1 MSLEWIADK
10 PPRWD
15 DDKARI
21 VGGAPAGVFDVRF
34 GKCKHG
40 DMLPGEWW
48 RVERDGGVVAY
59 GWLDVVWGDAEILL
73 ATDPKSRGDGV
84 GTFVLD
90 NLEREARS
98 KGLNYLYNIVR
109 PTHPSREAVSAWLS
123 KRGFE
128 PSEDGS
134 LMRAVAKRGE

>member
-1 MSLEWIADK
+1 MDLSWIADK

-21 VGGAPAGVFDVRF
+21 VGGAPAGVFDARF
-34 GKCKHG
+34 GRCEKG

-48 RVERDGGVVAY
+48 RVEQDGKIVGY

-73 ATDPKSRGDGV
+73 ATDPELQGKGI

-90 NLEREARS
+90 NLEREARG

-109 PTHPSREAVSAWLS
+109 PTHPNRDEVSGWLK
-123 KRGFE
+123 KRGFA

-134 LMRAVAKRGE
+134 LMRATAARG